1 MINDNDSQQ
10 RLIDYLQRAYF
21 VDKIVLKED
30 GAQWYTISINLLNKT
45 TMKEWIKEQDPTM
58 WTLHDANS
66 EENPFSFT
74 VAYGLHEQLYML
86 FVMKFPV

>member
-1 MINDNDSQQ
+1 MIIENDSQQ
-10 RLIDYLQRAYF
+10 RLIDYLLRPYYIG
-21 VDKIVLKED
+21 KIVLKED
-30 GAQWYTISINLLNKT
+30 GAQWYTISINLPNKK
-45 TMKEWIKEQDPTM
+45 TMEEWIKEQDPTM
-58 WTLHDANS
+58 WTLHDANP